1 VPGARS
7 VPGTAFSRAACRGK
21 SPSAANRHVMGF
33 TATLTLLADAISS
46 AQSFVWV
53 FATVYTLVIFVYIL
67 TSWVRL
73 PYSPWLNRIQRFLH
87 DVCEPYLRL
96 FRRILPSMGPVDLSP
111 IIAVVVLGVL
121 AKVLIS
127 ILGRFH

>member
-1 VPGARS
+1 MGA
-7 VPGTAFSRAACRGK
+7 
-21 SPSAANRHVMGF
+21 

-46 AQSFVWV
+46 AQNFVWV

-73 PYSPWLNRIQRFLH
+73 PYSPWIARLQRFLH
-87 DVCEPYLRL
+87 DVSEPYLRL

-111 IIAVVVLGVL
+111 IIAVIVLGIV
-121 AKVLIS
+121 ARVLIG

>member
-1 VPGARS
+1 MGA
-7 VPGTAFSRAACRGK
+7 
-21 SPSAANRHVMGF
+21 

-46 AQSFVWV
+46 AQNFVTV
-53 FATVYTLVIFVYIL
+53 FATVYTLVIFAYIL

-96 FRRILPSMGPVDLSP
+96 FRRILPSMGPLDLSP
-111 IIAVVVLGVL
+111 MIAVIVLWLFAQVL
-121 AKVLIS
+121 NR
-127 ILGRFH
+127 ILDEFH

>member
-1 VPGARS
+1 MGA
-7 VPGTAFSRAACRGK
+7 
-21 SPSAANRHVMGF
+21 

-46 AQSFVWV
+46 AQKFIRV

-73 PYSPWLNRIQRFLH
+73 PYSPWLARLQRFLH
-87 DVCEPYLRL
+87 DVSEPYLRL

-111 IIAVVVLGVL
+111 IIAVIVLGIV
-121 AKVLIS
+121 ARVLIG

>member
-1 VPGARS
+1 VGAG
-7 VPGTAFSRAACRGK
+7 VA
-21 SPSAANRHVMGF
+21 
-33 TATLTLLADAISS
+33 LLADAVSA
-46 AQSFVWV
+46 AQSFVTV
-53 FATVYTLVIFVYIL
+53 FVSVYILLVFVYVL

>member
-1 VPGARS
+1 MGA
-7 VPGTAFSRAACRGK
+7 
-21 SPSAANRHVMGF
+21 

-46 AQSFVWV
+46 AQNFIWV

-67 TSWVRL
+67 SSWVRR
-73 PYSPWLNRIQRFLH
+73 PYSPWVSRLQRFLH
-87 DVCEPYLRL
+87 DVSEPYLRL

-111 IIAVVVLGVL
+111 IIAVIVLGIL
-121 AKVLIS
+121 ARVLIG